1 MRSPLSLKKKLET
14 RVVRLHRT
22 PFGIAYP
29 YRADGSKFSIN
40 REQCRWLKRQGRKRM
55 ISVLTVVNFRYLPL
69 SAFFRISSMAAGVI
83 IRVDLCRSKQ
93 RSPLSP
99 VTRNSA

>member
-1 MRSPLSLKKKLET
+1 MFFSTLNQESGVFGQEEGFLGKKQFLGK
-14 RVVRLHRT
+14 
-22 PFGIAYP
+22 A
-29 YRADGSKFSIN
+29 
-40 REQCRWLKRQGRKRM
+40 GRKRM
-55 ISVLTVVNFRYLPL
+55 ISVLAVVNFRYLPL

-83 IRVDLCRSKQ
+83 IRVDLCCSKQ

>member
-1 MRSPLSLKKKLET
+1 
-14 RVVRLHRT
+14 
-22 PFGIAYP
+22 
-29 YRADGSKFSIN
+29 
-40 REQCRWLKRQGRKRM
+40 M

-69 SAFFRISSMAAGVI
+69 SAFFRISIMAAGVI
-83 IRVDLCRSKQ
+83 IRMDLCCSKL